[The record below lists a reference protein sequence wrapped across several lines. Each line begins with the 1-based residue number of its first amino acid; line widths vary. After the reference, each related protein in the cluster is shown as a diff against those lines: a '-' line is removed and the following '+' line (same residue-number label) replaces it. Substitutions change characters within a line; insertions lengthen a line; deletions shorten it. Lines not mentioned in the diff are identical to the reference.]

1 MPRIEYGGAV
11 ARPKTIRQSLPRLG
25 VVLVHFWPW
34 IRTERRLIGASMAAL
49 LIGVLLRLAEPWPL
63 KFVLDRII
71 PTVPPSGGPVGFA
84 LEGLTPLQLLTA
96 AAVSVVAIT
105 GLRALCDYTQKLGF
119 AKIGNRVLRRVRDHV
134 FTHLHGLSL
143 SFHTK
148 ARSGDLLIRIT
159 RDVSL
164 LRDVTSTSILPMLA
178 SVLVLGGM
186 VVVVL
191 FLEWR
196 LALLAMLT
204 VPFFLLA
211 TTKLGRGIHRAAR
224 KQRKREGAMAATAAE
239 SITAIRE
246 VQALSLEDEF
256 AESFGRRNLQSQ
268 QQDLKAARLSAK
280 LGRTVDV
287 LGAVATALVL
297 WYGAFLVTRGRM
309 TPGDLIVFLTYLKRA
324 FKPARDFAKHTG
336 RLAKATA
343 SGERVLA
350 ILEREPDVRD
360 APGAVAAPHFAG
372 AVAFRDVEFDYG
384 TGTPVLSD
392 VSFRVRPGGFVVITG
407 PSGGGKSTL
416 VSLLLRLYDPTRG
429 SVAID
434 GRDVR
439 DFTLSSLRSQIGVVL
454 QDTQLFVASVREN
467 IALGCPGKSLDEIED
482 AARMAN
488 AEGFIRN
495 LPEGYETVVGERGA
509 TLSRGQRQRIAI
521 ARAVLRGTPILLFD
535 EPTTGL
541 DSESEAHVTDAI
553 TRLPGAMTRIL
564 VTHDLRVAQSADL
577 VLYLDH
583 GRVVEVGTP
592 KELKRAEGPYAALH
606 RLQTHWGVQRA

>member
-1 MPRIEYGGAV
+1 VV

-25 VVLVHFWPW
+25 VVLIHFWPW
-34 IRTERRLIGASMAAL
+34 VRSERRLIGASMAAL
-49 LIGVLLRLAEPWPL
+49 LAGVVLRLAEPWPL
-63 KFVLDRII
+63 KFVLDRVI
-71 PTVPPSGGPVGFA
+71 PAIPPDGTPAHSFLG
-84 LEGLTPLQLLTA
+84 GLTSLQLLTL

-105 GLRALCDYTQKLGF
+105 GLRALSDYSQRIGL

-164 LRDVTSTSILPMLA
+164 LRDVTSTSIMPMLA
-178 SVLVLGGM
+178 SLLVLAGM
-186 VVVVL
+186 LVVVL
-191 FLEWR
+191 LLEWR

-204 VPFFLLA
+204 VPFFLLS
-211 TTKLGRGIHRAAR
+211 TIKLGRGIHNAAR
-224 KQRKREGAMAATAAE
+224 KQRRREGAMAAAAAE

-256 AESFGRRNLQSQ
+256 AESFGRRNQQSQ
-268 QQDLKAARLSAK
+268 HEELKAARLSAK
-280 LGRTVDV
+280 LGRTVDI

-309 TPGDLIVFLTYLKRA
+309 TTGDLIVFLTYLKRA

-336 RLAKATA
+336 RLAKAA
-343 SGERVLA
+343 AGGERVLA

-360 APGAVAAPHFAG
+360 APDAVAAPRFSG
-372 AVAFRDVEFDYG
+372 AVEFRDVVFDYG
-384 TGTPVLSD
+384 TKTPVLSG
-392 VSFRVRPGGFVVITG
+392 VSFRVRPGGFIVVTG

-416 VSLLLRLYDPTRG
+416 VSLLLRLYDPVRG
-429 SVAID
+429 SVLVD

-439 DFTLSSLRSQIGVVL
+439 EFTLSSLRSQIGVVL
-454 QDTQLFVASVREN
+454 QDTQLFVGSVREN
-467 IALGCPGKSLDEIED
+467 IALGCPERTFEEIEA
-482 AARMAN
+482 AARTAN
-488 AEGFIRN
+488 ADEFIRR
-495 LPEGYETVVGERGA
+495 LSEGYDTLVGERGA

-521 ARAVLRGTPILLFD
+521 ARAILRRTPILVFD

-541 DSESEAHVTDAI
+541 DGQSEARVTRAI
-553 TRLPGAMTRIL
+553 ERLPGEMTRIL

-577 VLYLDH
+577 ALYLDH
-583 GRVVEVGTP
+583 GRVIETGKP
-592 KELKRAEGPYAALH
+592 HELKGADGPYAALH
-606 RLQTHWGVQRA
+606 RLQSNWGTQRA